1 MHCFEPIN
9 RHPFGESNLS
19 VRTQFQRNNT
29 AKQRYILRMYTETMK
44 MLKKNC
50 KCPST
55 EMHLKKW
62 IYAFYTAITEIK
74 KINIYSLGR
83 CPGYGR

>member
-1 MHCFEPIN
+1 
-9 RHPFGESNLS
+9 
-19 VRTQFQRNNT
+19 
-29 AKQRYILRMYTETMK
+29 MYTETMK
-44 MLKKNC
+44 MLKKNF